1 MELPIINSKRSQ
13 LKELLMAELVLFQ
26 MLSYQKLNK
35 NLIDSENPC
44 SVLAAMKS
52 TTLTTENYQDISYPV
67 KNLNTENML
76 QNV

>member
-44 SVLAAMKS
+44 SVLAVMKS
-52 TTLTTENYQDISYPV
+52 TTLTTENYQAISYPV
-67 KNLNTENML
+67 KNLSTENML